1 MINPCL
7 EPATVN
13 GTSIL
18 RDSGICGAHGTC
30 ELLSPGNYSCKC
42 AKDYKGNHC
51 HESKWWNLCTV
62 LVFPVWYDIQ
72 PAHCSVNDGDDHY
85 KCREVHC
92 LCPNFCIFC
101 VKKSITVVTTAVRME
116 QVVWMVLSHTLVFA
130 LMAGKGLIACKVS
143 IYPGYF
149 LWEWVSTAIEIPSY
163 RKIPKIRPYMY
174 KPLQI

>member
-51 HESKWWNLCTV
+51 HESKWWNLSI

-72 PAHCSVNDGDDHY
+72 PADCSDYDGYDRD
-85 KCREVHC
+85 KCCEVHC

-116 QVVWMVLSHTLVFA
+116 QVVWMVLSRTLAFA
-130 LMAGKGLIACKVS
+130 LMAGKGLIAHKVS
-143 IYPGYF
+143 TYPEYF
-149 LWEWVSTAIEIPSY
+149 FWEWVSTAIENFWATV
-163 RKIPKIRPYMY
+163 KFPK
-174 KPLQI
+174 